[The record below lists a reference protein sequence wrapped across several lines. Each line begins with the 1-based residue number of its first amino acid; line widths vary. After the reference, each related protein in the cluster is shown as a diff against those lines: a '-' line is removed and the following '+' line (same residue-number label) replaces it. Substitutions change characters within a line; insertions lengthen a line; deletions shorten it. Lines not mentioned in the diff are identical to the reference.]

1 MSLLTATNYL
11 DFERSQEEIY
21 VKLLLHTHNVQNLLN
36 KKVMMKFR
44 WNLHVESS
52 EITIAQEF
60 SDFLNYMPN
69 IANLIRNGRLL
80 KSSSFWSKK
89 LQDFNIR
96 GNYMTV
102 N

>member
-1 MSLLTATNYL
+1 
-11 DFERSQEEIY
+11 
-21 VKLLLHTHNVQNLLN
+21 
-36 KKVMMKFR
+36 MMKLR

-80 KSSSFWSKK
+80 KSLSKGYGINHPYYRQDYSTQFHNFWSKK
-89 LQDFNIR
+89 LQDLNIR
-96 GNYMTV
+96 GNYMVV